1 MAFGDGP
8 ADAILHSAWSIFCN
22 KLRSSARLAFKD
34 HNPISPVQRVDGL
47 RFLTQALSQA
57 FDLALETR
65 DSKFPRLHRF
75 CGPGRKLGSDCA
87 DFAYHQAWID
97 GSSSYRLSGQRGSS
111 RFFNITVQGHRP
123 ATFGGRR
130 DLRNLHE
137 PFGDTPQANLFG
149 HELAVKS
156 DGSFEVFIGGERRGT
171 NWLPTAPDTR
181 KLFIRQGFD
190 AWDEE
195 PARLEIEN
203 IATNGP
209 PTPPSLRHMIDAI
222 EWAGDFVEGCMT
234 DWPDL
239 QMETRQVM
247 EPGLVNAFPGM
258 TSGDPDD
265 ARRGRAASLML
276 WELPSDQALVV
287 ELKDYP
293 GFWTFTNMGV
303 FCNSMDYAY
312 RTVSYT
318 PARTPR
324 DRDGMIRLIMAHE
337 DPGYRNWLDTQSFE
351 RGILAFR
358 SIMSPNCPPLATRL
372 VKLGD
377 LAQALPHSPLATAQD
392 RLDEIRRRS
401 AAVRRRFAV

>member
-1 MAFGDGP
+1 MAFGDGS
-8 ADAILHSAWSIFCN
+8 ADARLLSAWSIFCN
-22 KLRSSARLAFKD
+22 KLRSSALLAFKD
-34 HNPISPVQRVDGL
+34 HNSASPIQRVDAM

-57 FDLALETR
+57 FDLALETQ
-65 DSKFPRLHRF
+65 DPGFPQLHRF

-97 GSSSYRLSGQRGSS
+97 GSSNYRLSGKRGNS

-123 ATFGGRR
+123 ATFVGRS

-149 HELAVKS
+149 HDLVVES
-156 DGSFEVFIGGERRGT
+156 DGSFEVFIGGERRGA

-195 PARLEIEN
+195 PARLGIEN
-203 IATNGP
+203 LAIGGP
-209 PTPPSLRHMIDAI
+209 PRPPSLRRMIDAI
-222 EWAGDFVEGCMT
+222 EWAGDFIEGCMT

-239 QMETRQVM
+239 QMETGQVM
-247 EPGLVNAFPGM
+247 EPGLINAFPGIA
-258 TSGDPDD
+258 SGDPGD
-265 ARRGRAASLML
+265 ARRGRAAALML
-276 WELPSDQALVV
+276 WELPADHALVV
-287 ELKDYP
+287 EFEDYP

-303 FCNSMDYAY
+303 FCNSMDYAF
-312 RTVSYT
+312 RPVSYT

-324 DRDGMIRLIMAHE
+324 DSDGMIRLIMAHA
-337 DPGYRNWLDTQSFE
+337 DPGYWNWLDTQGFE

-358 SIMSPNCPPLATRL
+358 SIMSPTCPPVATRL

-377 LAQALPHSPLATAQD
+377 LTNSLPHSPFATPQD
-392 RLDEIRRRS
+392 RLSELRRRS
-401 AAVRRRFAV
+401 AAIRRRFAV